1 MTVLQIQLNI
11 QEKFCKH
18 MMTVTGEKRILCVQ
32 YGKTVEDVIDML
44 SKRDGILRDILLYGQ
59 DMRSKQGGAGQPY
72 DGPGGS
78 GGASR
83 AIPRMLALAVP
94 YVPVD
99 TRVSHKVMR
108 DPIATDIVDE
118 IKSFRPTCV
127 IIHAGLEVRQGC
139 EVGAEVLESIP
150 TPILRIQDK
159 LIKALN
165 DVGVKLLYLD
175 AVGCDQLAH
184 RARQET
190 EADIVTWMCSD
201 PPRVFHAYNFL
212 FGFFGALD
220 IGSTT
225 PATAFALASELSCA
239 FCLSKQGPNG
249 PELPPSLPHLF
260 SEKVPMLP
268 GMGDRED
275 FYDKD
280 GSIVDPEKEHPGF
293 SDMRLCAPN
302 AEVRLLVAALPHIMS
317 SARLGSLCQ
326 GIRGIVAAEILSASL
341 LNKTQISVP
350 PPYLPEGSCAYRC
363 TMKSSS
369 GIAFDVVAGGP
380 FWIMKRDS
388 ILEYGLR
395 QTLIADAHSIQ
406 LKLPP
411 LGAPMPPYHS
421 SQTVASGAP
430 VIEVLASTSSWVVYL
445 MKRICEN
452 PLYRAFVIAGIGAV
466 SSTVNSAFS
475 KRDALRQ
482 TSIVTNGLLS
492 RVRPATGL
500 VTSDMLVGAPME
512 AAALAT
518 MASQGNRMIP
528 TPAAVPNI
536 AEPTDSKEPN
546 GASPT
551 AGSL

>member
-1 MTVLQIQLNI
+1 MTI
-11 QEKFCKH
+11 
-18 MMTVTGEKRILCVQ
+18 TAEKRILCVQ

-78 GGASR
+78 GGAAR

-99 TRVSHKVMR
+99 TRVAHKVLK
-108 DPIATDIVDE
+108 DPIASEIVEDIR
-118 IKSFRPTCV
+118 SFRPTCV
-127 IIHAGLEVRQGC
+127 IIHAGLKPRQGC
-139 EVGAEVLESIP
+139 DAGAEVLDSIP
-150 TPILRIQDK
+150 TPILKIQGE
-159 LIKALN
+159 LIEALN
-165 DVGVKLLYLD
+165 DVGVDILYLD
-175 AVGCDQLAH
+175 ATNCDQLAH
-184 RARQET
+184 RVRQET
-190 EADIVTWMCSD
+190 KADIVAWMCGE

-225 PATAFALASELSCA
+225 SANAFALASELSCA
-239 FCLSKQGPNG
+239 FCLSKQTPNG

-260 SEKVPMLP
+260 SDKVPMLP
-268 GMGDRED
+268 GMED
-275 FYDKD
+275 PENLSERD
-280 GSIVDPEKEHPGF
+280 GSCVDPAKEYPGYR
-293 SDMRLCAPN
+293 DMRLCSPS
-302 AEVRLLVAALPHIMS
+302 AEVRLLVACLPHIMS

-326 GIRGIVAAEILSASL
+326 GIRGIVAAEISSASL
-341 LNKTQISVP
+341 LNKTQVLIP

-380 FWIMKRDS
+380 FGIMKRDD
-388 ILEYGLR
+388 ILEYALR
-395 QTLIADAHSIQ
+395 DTLTAEAHSIQ

-411 LGAPMPPYHS
+411 LGAPLPPYHS

-430 VIEVLASTSSWVVYL
+430 VVEVLASTSSWVVYL

-452 PLYRAFVIAGIGAV
+452 PIYRAFVIAGIGAV

-518 MASQGNRMIP
+518 MTSHGNRMIP

-546 GASPT
+546 GPSPT
-551 AGSL
+551 VGSH